1 MFIQR
6 SSTFRLLVWGLS
18 NMAFQPVPDTAR
30 VAVIHS
36 NGALPDQIVNVF
48 YFRRAGQWSLPEI
61 EDLAVA
67 FRDLWIQ
74 NILPEIASQTLL
86 RRIEVR
92 GERAQ
97 VDVSYQLPVTPAVP
111 GGRGGD
117 PLPPQIAFCVTH
129 LTGLTGRSRRG
140 RTYFGMFTEAN
151 VSNGFLEQTLV
162 NNLVNGLFA
171 IRSALQN
178 DGWTHVVVS
187 RFENKQRLP
196 VANTY
201 PVVGYRAYDG
211 VLDTQ
216 RRRAI
221 GRGS

>member
-1 MFIQR
+1 
-6 SSTFRLLVWGLS
+6 
-18 NMAFQPVPDTAR
+18 MAFQPVPDVAR

-36 NGALPDQIVNVF
+36 NGSLPDQIVNVF
-48 YFRRAGQWSLPEI
+48 YFRRSGQWGLPEI
-61 EDLAVA
+61 EDLAAV
-67 FRDLWIQ
+67 FRTLWVQ
-74 NILPEIASQTLL
+74 NIMPHLSEQTLL

-97 VDVSYQLPVTPAVP
+97 VDVSYQLAIVPVVS

-117 PLPPQIAFCVTH
+117 PLPPQVAFCVTH

-140 RTYFGMFTEAN
+140 RTYFGILSEVFA
-151 VSNGFLEQTLV
+151 SNGFLSQIIIDGL
-162 NNLVNGLFA
+162 LNGLNA
-171 IRSALQN
+171 IRTNLAN
-178 DGWTHVVVS
+178 EGWVHVVVS
-187 RFENKQRLP
+187 RIENRQRLP

-201 PVVGYRAYDG
+201 AVIGYRAYDG

>member
-1 MFIQR
+1 
-6 SSTFRLLVWGLS
+6 
-18 NMAFQPVPDTAR
+18 MAFQPVPDVAR

-48 YFRRAGQWSLPEI
+48 NFRRSGQWGLPEI
-61 EDLAVA
+61 EDLAA
-67 FRDLWIQ
+67 TFRDLWVQ
-74 NILPEIASQTLL
+74 NIMPRLSSQTLL
-86 RRIEVR
+86 RRIEIR

-97 VDVSYQLPVTPAVP
+97 VDVSYQLPITPPVG
-111 GGRGGD
+111 GGRSGE
-117 PLPPQIAFCVTH
+117 PVPPQVALCVTH

-140 RTYFGMFTEAN
+140 RTYFGILYEGD
-151 VSNGFLEQTLV
+151 VVNGFLAQPIV
-162 NNLVNGLFA
+162 DALVNGLFT
-171 IRSALQN
+171 IRSSLETE
-178 DGWTHVVVS
+178 GWIHVVVS

-201 PVVGYRAYDG
+201 DVIGYRAYDG

>member
-1 MFIQR
+1 
-6 SSTFRLLVWGLS
+6 
-18 NMAFQPVPDTAR
+18 MAFQPVPDVAR

-48 YFRRAGQWSLPEI
+48 YFRRGGQWGLPEI
-61 EDLAVA
+61 ENLAAVV
-67 FRDLWIQ
+67 RTLWVQ
-74 NILPEIASQTLL
+74 NIMPHLSNQTLL
-86 RRIEVR
+86 RRVEVR

-97 VDVSYQLPVTPAVP
+97 VDVSYQLPVVP
-111 GGRGGD
+111 PVSGGRDGD
-117 PLPPQIAFCVTH
+117 VLPPQVAFCITH

-140 RTYFGMFTEAN
+140 RTYFGMFSEAFA
-151 VSNGFLEQTLV
+151 SNGFLSQTIIDGL
-162 NNLVNGLFA
+162 LNGLNT
-171 IRSALQN
+171 IRTNLTN
-178 DGWTHVVVS
+178 EGWVHVVVS
-187 RFENKQRLP
+187 RIENRQRLP

-201 PVVGYRAYDG
+201 AVIGYRAYDG

>member
-1 MFIQR
+1 
-6 SSTFRLLVWGLS
+6 
-18 NMAFQPVPDTAR
+18 MAFQPVPDVAR
-30 VAVIHS
+30 VAVVHS

-48 YFRRAGQWSLPEI
+48 YFRRTGQWGLPDI
-61 EDLAVA
+61 EQLADT
-67 FRDLWIQ
+67 FRALWVQ
-74 NILPEIASQTLL
+74 NILPQISNQTLL

-97 VDVSYQLPVTPAVP
+97 VDVSYQLAITPPVS
-111 GGRGGD
+111 GGRTGD
-117 PLPPQIAFCVTH
+117 PLPPQIALCITH

-140 RTYFGMFTEAN
+140 RTYFGMFSESNAL
-151 VSNGFLEQTLV
+151 NGFLDQA
-162 NNLVNGLFA
+162 LVNGLVNGLSA
-171 IRSALQN
+171 IRTSLANQ
-178 DGWTHVVVS
+178 GWIHVVVS
-187 RFENKQRLP
+187 RVENRQRLP

-201 PVVGYRAYDG
+201 DVIGYRAYDG